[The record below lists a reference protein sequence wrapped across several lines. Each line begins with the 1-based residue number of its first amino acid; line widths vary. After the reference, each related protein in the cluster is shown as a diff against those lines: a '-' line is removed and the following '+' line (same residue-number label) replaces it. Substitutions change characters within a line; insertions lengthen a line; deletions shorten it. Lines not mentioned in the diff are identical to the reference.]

1 MLKEGVR
8 DHYHERVS
16 VQALPGPSL
25 EVIGTEF
32 FFICWWACSQIH
44 SALMMAAR
52 VRRFVSA
59 GGGEIVFLLS

>member
-25 EVIGTEF
+25 EVIETEF

-44 SALMMAAR
+44 RALMMAAR

-59 GGGEIVFLLS
+59 GWLAR